1 MEVGARRNL
10 FSVLETTDLS
20 EVFTH
25 LVLDEAEFCG
35 LAIEV
40 IDEQAGGGI
49 LFLRE
54 CLK

>member
-1 MEVGARRNL
+1 
-10 FSVLETTDLS
+10 LEPGGICFLSWKTTDLS

-40 IDEQAGGGI
+40 IDVQAGGGI
-49 LFLRE
+49 LFQRE